1 MAVLGS
7 TPGIIVGVGVGG
19 AVATALE
26 PAFEIPKQEAWK
38 RNPNKILDSNL
49 LARLVAQ
56 GGLELGDRGSPA
68 AGSAYEEALRDGL
81 EPDKLDALI
90 YLSQTVPGFG
100 EAVRVLR
107 RDPKFAPLF
116 AHSLVKQ
123 GIDARYHAGLTDLQF
138 ERMALPVIALGIVRG
153 LIDAPFDLP
162 YTPPAGTGKIP
173 AFPKSTLDPL
183 HEIKAFGF
191 DQADLFLQTAISGRP
206 MGPQEAASSYYR
218 GIIEQEDF
226 LRAILEGD
234 TRGEWADAILE
245 HAREIPSISD
255 YINAEIRGWI
265 TTAERNTGIGRHG
278 MIPSDGDLLFK
289 RTGRPATGHQVH
301 IGWARGGRNASAG
314 TTEQEVFTKA
324 VKESDVRPEWTDI
337 LWAQRY
343 TYPPFFAL
351 RALMQGGALTAAQG
365 EEILLYEGWEPGF
378 AKLVSEFFTKGA
390 SAAKGNPYLVKAEG
404 QLWTAAHKA
413 FVKSGTPRSIVE
425 PVLETLVADLADRD
439 AIFQLWT
446 DERALDAGETPQ
458 FLTGQ

>member
-1 MAVLGS
+1 VAVLGS

-19 AVATALE
+19 AVAAALE

-38 RNPNKILDSNL
+38 RNPNRILDSGL
-49 LARLVAQ
+49 IARLVAQ
-56 GGLELGDRGSPA
+56 GGIDLGDPSSPA

-90 YLSQTVPGFG
+90 YLAQTVPGFG

-107 RDPKFAPLF
+107 RDPTFAGLF
-116 AHSLVKQ
+116 KHSLVKQ
-123 GIDARYHAGLTDLQF
+123 GLDTRYLDGLTDLQF
-138 ERMALPVIALGIVRG
+138 ERMALPVVALGIVRG
-153 LIDAPFDLP
+153 LIDAPFELP
-162 YTPPAGTGKIP
+162 YTPPAGVGKIA
-173 AFPKSTLDPL
+173 AFPKSKLDPL

-191 DQADLFLQTAISGRP
+191 DVDDLFLQTAVSGRP
-206 MGPQEAASSYYR
+206 MGPQEAASAFYR
-218 GIIEQEDF
+218 DIIEKDDF

-245 HAREIPSISD
+245 HARQIPSVSD
-255 YINAEIRGWI
+255 YVNAEIRGWI
-265 TTAERNTGIGRHG
+265 TTAQRNAGIAKHG
-278 MIPSDGDLLFK
+278 MTAADGDLLFK

-301 IGWARGGRNASAG
+301 IGWARGGRNTSAG
-314 TTEQEVFTKA
+314 SDEQTVFNKA
-324 VKESDVRPEWTDI
+324 IRESDIRPEWTDI

-378 AKLVSEFFTKGA
+378 AKLVAEFFTKDT
-390 SAAKGNPYLVKAEG
+390 SAAKGNPYVVKAQS

-413 FVKSGTPRSIVE
+413 FVKDGTARATIE
-425 PVLETLVADLADRD
+425 PVLSTLVADLADRD

-446 DERALDAGETPQ
+446 DERALDAGQAPQ
-458 FLTGQ
+458 TLG